1 MIYLVRHGEAAAS
14 WGSHPDPGLSAK
26 GQTQAE
32 AVAAI
37 LPTDITHART
47 SPMQRC
53 RETSAPF
60 SQLSGLDIQVEPFVT
75 EMPTPPGIEDRMT
88 WLRALM
94 SGQWD
99 TTPQI
104 VKNWRDSLIRTI
116 SALPPQTVVFSHFIA
131 INAIVGHLEG
141 SQDVTVFK
149 PDHCSVTMLDQGEN
163 GLTLIKRGNE
173 AGTKVL

>member
-1 MIYLVRHGEAAAS
+1 MIYLVRHGEAASS
-14 WGSHPDPGLSAK
+14 WGSHPDPGLSEK

-37 LPTDITHART
+37 LPTDITSALT

-60 SQLSGLDIQVEPFVT
+60 AQLSGLDVRVEPFVT
-75 EMPTPPGIEDRMT
+75 EIPTPDEIEDRVI

-99 TTPQI
+99 STPQLI
-104 VKNWRDSLIRTI
+104 KDWRANLIKTV

-131 INAIVGHLEG
+131 INALVGHLEG

-149 PDHCSVTMLDQGEN
+149 PDHCSVTVLDQGAD
-163 GLTLIKRGNE
+163 GLNLVKRGDE